1 MKKSFQL
8 SLATSMLFSVVSWIG
23 LSADKLPSPFVILPQ
38 PQSVV
43 LLKGAGLESGKLHQI
58 LLKGEFKLPVM
69 DNILSQM
76 TIGKS
81 AGTGTLTLILDKTI
95 TSVPSDEGYIMTV
108 RQDRVEIISKSEA
121 GLFYGCQS
129 LEQLLEDA
137 RDYKKPVP
145 SCKITDYPVLSYR
158 AVHFDVKHHL
168 DHMNYYY
175 ESINRLARF
184 KINAIVFEFED
195 KLRYQRQPLDTIR
208 P

>member
-8 SLATSMLFSVVSWIG
+8 LLATGLLFSVVSWIG

-38 PQSVV
+38 PQSVE

-95 TSVPSDEGYIMTV
+95 TSLSSDEGYI
-108 RQDRVEIISKSEA
+108 K
-121 GLFYGCQS
+121 
-129 LEQLLEDA
+129 
-137 RDYKKPVP
+137 
-145 SCKITDYPVLSYR
+145 
-158 AVHFDVKHHL
+158 
-168 DHMNYYY
+168 
-175 ESINRLARF
+175 
-184 KINAIVFEFED
+184 
-195 KLRYQRQPLDTIR
+195 
-208 P
+208 

>member
-1 MKKSFQL
+1 M

-43 LLKGAGLESGKLHQI
+43 LLKGAGLESGKLHQ
-58 LLKGEFKLPVM
+58 LFLKGVFKLPVM

-95 TSVPSDEGYIMTV
+95 TSLPSDEGYIMTV
-108 RQDRVEIISKSEA
+108 SQDRVEIIPKSET

-129 LEQLLEDA
+129 L
-137 RDYKKPVP
+137 KPE
-145 SCKITDYPVLSYR
+145 L
-158 AVHFDVKHHL
+158 
-168 DHMNYYY
+168 
-175 ESINRLARF
+175 
-184 KINAIVFEFED
+184 
-195 KLRYQRQPLDTIR
+195 
-208 P
+208 